1 MTDLIPTKDANH
13 TGAATG
19 TSAAQGGAKY
29 NDKNEKYEAMFRSA
43 EMSLVEM
50 FIPYEIARAV
60 AYKLGDLGLI
70 QFRDL
75 NTKIRAFQ
83 RHFVDDIKKLDNI
96 ERQYQYFLTLLDQYG
111 IDLHDLHLDPAY
123 DDQFNG
129 SDGTLHFSSVPN
141 AGDIDELAN
150 TANVL
155 ENKLVEMVDGLKN
168 LKSQKNELE
177 QNRAVLHKGDEF
189 FSSLAAGSSGFDLS
203 GADSNGGSSNFVTGC
218 LPRDKIGVVEQ
229 ILWRVLRGNL
239 YFHSMEIE
247 QPSYD
252 SKTDSFVAKNFFI
265 IYTHGEVIMN
275 RVYKVIESLDG
286 NIYPVPSVSLE
297 RSLNLQKINNQLT
310 DLNILLENTKSLLIQ
325 ELTLVSTTLNHS
337 YETVVKEKQVYTVMN
352 LWQYDAENSGTTLVA
367 EGWVPTDEIE
377 YLTNVLISGGS
388 GNVSDDGRT
397 FSSFS
402 NDVTPGSSS
411 SSGNTNTNANVNSS
425 TSHNPQ
431 SNIIVN
437 VISTNKTP
445 PTFHRTNKFTQ
456 AFQDICDC
464 YGTAQYREVNAGLPT
479 IVTFPFMFAI
489 MFGDM
494 GHGFLMF
501 LAALMLV
508 LYEGK
513 IGKMKRD
520 EIFDMAFGGRYILLF
535 MGLFSMYTGF
545 LYNDCFSKS
554 LTFFQSGWHW
564 VTIGGSGDGNGN
576 GALIVVGEQNENI
589 YPFGLDYLWH
599 GTETGLL
606 FSNSYKMK
614 LSILMGF
621 IHMTYSYMFSLVN
634 HLHFKSMID
643 IIGNFIPGLIFMQ
656 SIFGYLSVC
665 IVYKWSI
672 DWIKDKRE
680 APGLLNMLINMFLSP
695 GNIDAE
701 LYPNQSSVQIWLL
714 LLALICV
721 PSLLLIKP
729 IHFKIMENKKNKLN
743 HGMSLGNGE
752 SRDNE
757 EGELLLGDEQ
767 QNVANV
773 DNDDDDE
780 ENSHGNETFG
790 DVMIHQVIHTI
801 EFCLNCVSHTAS
813 YLRLWALSLA
823 HAQLSEVLWT
833 MTIDIG
839 FKSQSVF
846 MIFILFA
853 LWFVLTVA
861 VLVVMEGTSA
871 MLHSLRLHWV
881 ESMSKFFVGEGLP
894 YLPFKFEI
902 EDLA

>member
-1 MTDLIPTKDANH
+1 MTDLIPTKDPHH

-19 TSAAQGGAKY
+19 TSAAQGSVKIY
-29 NDKNEKYEAMFRSA
+29 DKTDKYEAMFRSA

-60 AYKLGDLGLI
+60 AYKLGDLRLV

-96 ERQYQYFLTLLDQYG
+96 ERQYQYFVTLLDKYG
-111 IDLHDLHLDPAY
+111 IALHDLHLDPAY

-129 SDGTLHFSSVPN
+129 NDGSVKFTSVPN

-155 ENKLVEMVDGLKN
+155 ENKLVEMVENLKN
-168 LKSQKNELE
+168 LKTQKNELE

-203 GADSNGGSSNFVTGC
+203 SDSDSSNFVTGC
-218 LPRDKIGVVEQ
+218 LPRDKVGVVEQ

-239 YFHSMEIE
+239 YFHTMEIE

-252 SKTDSFVAKNFFI
+252 PKTDSFVAKNFFI
-265 IYTHGEVIMN
+265 IYTHGEAIMN
-275 RVYKVIESLDG
+275 RVYRVIESLDG
-286 NIYPVPSVSLE
+286 TIYPVPSVSLE

-310 DLNILLENTKSLLIQ
+310 DLNMLLENTKSLLIQ
-325 ELTLVSTTLNHS
+325 ELTLVSTSLNHW
-337 YETVVKEKQVYTVMN
+337 YEIVVKEKQVYTVLN

-377 YLTNVLISGGS
+377 YLTHVLISGGNGNSRALSSESS
-388 GNVSDDGRT
+388 G
-397 FSSFS
+397 
-402 NDVTPGSSS
+402 S
-411 SSGNTNTNANVNSS
+411 SSGNSNGNVNTTS
-425 TSHNPQ
+425 SHNPQ
-431 SNIIVN
+431 SNIIIN

-520 EIFDMAFGGRYILLF
+520 EIFDMAFGGRYILLL

-564 VTIGGSGDGNGN
+564 VSIGGGNGKP
-576 GALIVVGEQNENI
+576 GEGLIVVGEQNENI
-589 YPFGLDYLWH
+589 YPFGLDYMWH
-599 GTETGLL
+599 GSETGLL

-701 LYPNQSSVQIWLL
+701 LYPNQSSVQVWLL

-721 PSLLLIKP
+721 PSLLMIKP
-729 IHFKIMENKKNKLN
+729 IHFKIMENKKSNLN
-743 HGMSLGNGE
+743 HGIRLSDD
-752 SRDNE
+752 SE
-757 EGELLLGDEQ
+757 EGELLLGDESQEVSRVNKAQ
-767 QNVANV
+767 QQQQQH

-780 ENSHGNETFG
+780 EGHGNETFG

-839 FKSQSVF
+839 FKSQNVF

-894 YLPFKFEI
+894 YLPFKFEF
-902 EDLA
+902 EELA